1 MVLTEHSSNPS
12 EPSAH
17 TGLATIP
24 AGHIDTILFMILQS
38 LVIQHLG
45 SGARCFEFI
54 PSSITWHLCEFGQT
68 T

>member
-1 MVLTEHSSNPS
+1 MVLTEHSSNTR

-24 AGHIDTILFMILQS
+24 AGHIYTILFMILQS

-45 SGARCFEFI
+45 SRARCIEFI
-54 PSSITWHLCEFGQT
+54 PSSITWYLCELGPAT
-68 T
+68 